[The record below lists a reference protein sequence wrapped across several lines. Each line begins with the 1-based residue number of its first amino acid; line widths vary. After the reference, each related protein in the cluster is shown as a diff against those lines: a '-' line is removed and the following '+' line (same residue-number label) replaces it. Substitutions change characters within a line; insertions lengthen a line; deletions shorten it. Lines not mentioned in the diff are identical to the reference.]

1 MRRDIEILSTDRVL
15 NTENFYGKSCR
26 KCAPKESPLLNF
38 AKKPKTAIACTK
50 LFLKDILKEN
60 ILKSLKKGNF
70 IFSFKLS
77 FFKWTEL

>member
-38 AKKPKTAIACTK
+38 AK
-50 LFLKDILKEN
+50 
-60 ILKSLKKGNF
+60 
-70 IFSFKLS
+70 
-77 FFKWTEL
+77 